1 MRVAI
6 KFNGKKDKAGI
17 YIVHSYRDKVSKKVV
32 TYTVEK
38 IGYYSVD
45 STEYFNALKL
55 ANEKVVQLNEEA
67 KIASDSFVVSY
78 SQSKEVQLG
87 VQTTFNAGYLFL
99 QKIYYGL
106 SLHKTCEK
114 IMKKSKAS
122 FDLNHILS
130 DLVFSR
136 ILYPTSKRSSFELS
150 FQYLEQPNYELH
162 DVYRALDLLSDS
174 ISLIQS
180 EVYKNSSKV
189 CKRNT
194 SVLYYDCT
202 NFFFETENQDEF
214 RKYGVSKEHRPN
226 PIVQLGLFMD
236 GNGIPLAFNM
246 NPGNQSE
253 QLSPLPTEE
262 MIEKDF
268 GLSKFIY
275 CSDAGLGSY
284 NIRWFN
290 HLKDRSF
297 IVTQSL
303 KKLKGHL
310 RDWALDDCNWQ
321 QGKSID
327 SLSSDSTEILIKS
340 RPILEK
346 GTIRLEVPSD
356 LDDDLIEILH
366 IQKEMD
372 QRLIVTYSPQYAA
385 YQKSI
390 RDSQIE
396 RAKRLIRKPSSFDK
410 VSSTDCRRF
419 VKNIAFNKDGEI
431 IGKNLYLDESLI
443 IEEEQYDGFYAL
455 VTNLDDNDE
464 EIVAI
469 NHNRWKIEESFR
481 IMKTEFKSRPVYVQK
496 ESHIKAHFLTCYLAL
511 LIYRILEQKLNDE
524 GNHFTTREIID
535 SLREMKLMKAGDL
548 GYCHGYTASTLTN
561 RLCQILNLPL
571 NKEGYRNI
579 TLKRIISSSK
589 KEE

>member
-1 MRVAI
+1 MYVHLV
-6 KFNGKKDKAGI
+6 KSKNDQ
-17 YIVHSYRDKVSKKVV
+17 IVYVSKSIRKGDKVYRKCIKKLGFLSELAKVHKDPLAYAKQV
-32 TYTVEK
+32 AKEMTEAENENK
-38 IGYYSVD
+38 EDILLRLSS
-45 STEYFNALKL
+45 STRIDLDKRHL
-55 ANEKVVQLNEEA
+55 
-67 KIASDSFVVSY
+67 
-78 SQSKEVQLG
+78 
-87 VQTTFNAGYLFL
+87 FNAGYLFL

-114 IMKKSKAS
+114 MMKKSKAS

-162 DVYRALDLLSDS
+162 DVYRALDLLADS

-202 NFFFETENQDEF
+202 NFFFETETQDDF

-262 MIEKDF
+262 MMEKDF

-290 HLKDRSF
+290 QLKDRSF

-310 RDWALDDCNWQ
+310 RDWALDDNNWQ
-321 QGKSID
+321 HGKSID

-346 GTIRLEVPSD
+346 GTIRLEVPSEFDED
-356 LDDDLIEILH
+356 LTEILH

-396 RAKRLIRKPSSFDK
+396 RAKRLIRKPSSFDR

-419 VKNIAFNKDGEI
+419 VKNIAFNKEGEI

-443 IEEEQYDGFYAL
+443 LEEEQYDGFYAL

-496 ESHIKAHFLTCYLAL
+496 ENHIKAHFLTCYLAL

-524 GNHFTTREIID
+524 GDHFTTREIID
-535 SLREMKLMKAGDL
+535 SLRELKLMNLNDL
-548 GYCHGYTASTLTN
+548 CYSAAFTRTHFTD
-561 RLCQILNLPL
+561 RLEEVFGLSLSLQALSNPYVKSLIKKSKE
-571 NKEGYRNI
+571 NK
-579 TLKRIISSSK
+579 
-589 KEE
+589 

>member
-1 MRVAI
+1 MYVHLVKSKNDQIVYISKSIRKGNKVYRKCIKKLGFLSELAKVHKDPLLYAKQVAQEMTEAENENKEDI
-6 KFNGKKDKAGI
+6 LLRLSSSTRIDLDKQ
-17 YIVHSYRDKVSKKVV
+17 H
-32 TYTVEK
+32 
-38 IGYYSVD
+38 
-45 STEYFNALKL
+45 L
-55 ANEKVVQLNEEA
+55 
-67 KIASDSFVVSY
+67 
-78 SQSKEVQLG
+78 
-87 VQTTFNAGYLFL
+87 FNAGYLFL

-202 NFFFETENQDEF
+202 NFFFETEKQDDF

-310 RDWALDDCNWQ
+310 RDWALDDSNWQ

-396 RAKRLIRKPSSFDK
+396 RAKRLIKKPSSFDK

-419 VKNIAFNKDGEI
+419 VKNIAFNKEGEI

-443 IEEEQYDGFYAL
+443 LEEEQYDGFYAL

-481 IMKTEFKSRPVYVQK
+481 IMKTEFKSRPVYVHK

-511 LIYRILEQKLNDE
+511 LIYRILEQKLNVD
-524 GNHFTTREIID
+524 GYHFTTREIID
-535 SLREMKLMKAGDL
+535 SLRELKLMKVSDY
-548 GYCHGYTASTLTN
+548 GYLPSYTRVPIID
-561 RLCQILNLPL
+561 RLSEIYKFPF
-571 NKEGYRNI
+571 NKQAYRTTKI
-579 TLKRIISSSK
+579 KSIIRLSK

>member
-1 MRVAI
+1 MYVHLVKSKNDQIVYISKSIRKGNKVYRKCIKKLGFLSELAKVHKDPLLYAKQVAQEMTEAENENKEDI
-6 KFNGKKDKAGI
+6 LLRLSSSTRIDLDKQ
-17 YIVHSYRDKVSKKVV
+17 H
-32 TYTVEK
+32 
-38 IGYYSVD
+38 
-45 STEYFNALKL
+45 L
-55 ANEKVVQLNEEA
+55 
-67 KIASDSFVVSY
+67 
-78 SQSKEVQLG
+78 
-87 VQTTFNAGYLFL
+87 FNAGYLFL

-114 IMKKSKAS
+114 MMKKSKAS

-202 NFFFETENQDEF
+202 NFFFETEKQDDF

-226 PIVQLGLFMD
+226 PIVQFGLFMD

-310 RDWALDDCNWQ
+310 RDWALDDSNWQ
-321 QGKSID
+321 HGKSID

-396 RAKRLIRKPSSFDK
+396 RAKRLIKKPSSFDK

-419 VKNIAFNKDGEI
+419 VKNIAFNKEGEI

-443 IEEEQYDGFYAL
+443 LEEEQYDGFYAL

-496 ESHIKAHFLTCYLAL
+496 EGHIKAHFLTCYLAL
-511 LIYRILEQKLNDE
+511 LIYRILEQRLNVD
-524 GNHFTTREIID
+524 GYHFTTREIID
-535 SLREMKLMKAGDL
+535 SLREMKLMNLNDL
-548 GYCHGYTASTLTN
+548 CYSAAFTRTHFTD
-561 RLCQILNLPL
+561 RLEEAFGLSLSLQALSNPYVKSLIKKSKE
-571 NKEGYRNI
+571 NK
-579 TLKRIISSSK
+579 
-589 KEE
+589 

>member
-1 MRVAI
+1 
-6 KFNGKKDKAGI
+6 
-17 YIVHSYRDKVSKKVV
+17 
-32 TYTVEK
+32 
-38 IGYYSVD
+38 
-45 STEYFNALKL
+45 
-55 ANEKVVQLNEEA
+55 
-67 KIASDSFVVSY
+67 
-78 SQSKEVQLG
+78 
-87 VQTTFNAGYLFL
+87 
-99 QKIYYGL
+99 
-106 SLHKTCEK
+106 
-114 IMKKSKAS
+114 MKKSKAS

-150 FQYLEQPNYELH
+150 FQYLEHPNYELH

-180 EVYKNSSKV
+180 EVYKNSVKV

-202 NFFFETENQDEF
+202 NFFFETEIQDEF

-310 RDWALDDCNWQ
+310 RDWALDDNNWQ
-321 QGKSID
+321 HGKSID

-346 GTIRLEVPSD
+346 GIIRLEVPSE
-356 LDDDLIEILH
+356 LDDDLTEILH

-396 RAKRLIRKPSSFDK
+396 RAKRLIKKPSSFDK

-419 VKNIAFNKDGEI
+419 VKNIVFNKEGEI

-443 IEEEQYDGFYAL
+443 LEEEQYDGFYAL

-464 EIVAI
+464 EIVNI
-469 NHNRWKIEESFR
+469 NHNRWKMEESFR

-496 ESHIKAHFLTCYLAL
+496 ENHIKAHFLTCYLAL
-511 LIYRILEQKLNDE
+511 LIYRTLEQKLNVD
-524 GNHFTTREIID
+524 GYHFTTREIID
-535 SLREMKLMKAGDL
+535 SLREMKLMKAEDL
-548 GYCHGYTASTLTN
+548 GYYHGYTASTLTN
-561 RLCQILNLPL
+561 RLCQIFSLPL

-579 TLKRIISSSK
+579 TLKRIISFSK

>member
-1 MRVAI
+1 MYVHLVKSKNDQIVYISKSIRKGNKVYRKCIKKLGFLSELAKVHKDPLAYAKQVAQEMTEAENENKEDI
-6 KFNGKKDKAGI
+6 LLRL
-17 YIVHSYRDKVSKKVV
+17 SS
-32 TYTVEK
+32 
-38 IGYYSVD
+38 
-45 STEYFNALKL
+45 STRID
-55 ANEKVVQLNEEA
+55 LN
-67 KIASDSFVVSY
+67 K
-78 SQSKEVQLG
+78 QHL
-87 VQTTFNAGYLFL
+87 FNAGYLFL

-202 NFFFETENQDEF
+202 NFFFETEKQDDF

-310 RDWALDDCNWQ
+310 RDWALDDSNWQ

-396 RAKRLIRKPSSFDK
+396 RAKRLIKKPSSFDK

-419 VKNIAFNKDGEI
+419 VKNIAFNKEGEI

-443 IEEEQYDGFYAL
+443 LEEEQYDGFYAL

-481 IMKTEFKSRPVYVQK
+481 IMKTEFKSRPVYVHK

-511 LIYRILEQKLNDE
+511 LIYRILEQRLNVD
-524 GNHFTTREIID
+524 GYHFTTREIID
-535 SLREMKLMKAGDL
+535 SLRELKLMNLNDL
-548 GYCHGYTASTLTN
+548 CYSAAFTRTHFTD
-561 RLCQILNLPL
+561 RLEEAFGLSLSLQALSNPYVKSLIKKSKE
-571 NKEGYRNI
+571 NK
-579 TLKRIISSSK
+579 
-589 KEE
+589 

>member
-1 MRVAI
+1 MYVHLV
-6 KFNGKKDKAGI
+6 KSKNDQ
-17 YIVHSYRDKVSKKVV
+17 IVYVSKSIRKGDKVYRKCIKKLGFLSELAKVHKDPLAYAKQV
-32 TYTVEK
+32 AQEMTEAENENK
-38 IGYYSVD
+38 EDILLRLSS
-45 STEYFNALKL
+45 STRIDLDKRHL
-55 ANEKVVQLNEEA
+55 
-67 KIASDSFVVSY
+67 
-78 SQSKEVQLG
+78 
-87 VQTTFNAGYLFL
+87 FNAGYLFL

-114 IMKKSKAS
+114 MMKKSKAS

-162 DVYRALDLLSDS
+162 DVYRALDLLADS

-202 NFFFETENQDEF
+202 NFFFETETQDDF

-262 MIEKDF
+262 MMEKDF

-290 HLKDRSF
+290 QLKDRSF

-310 RDWALDDCNWQ
+310 RDWALDDNNWQ
-321 QGKSID
+321 HGKSID

-346 GTIRLEVPSD
+346 GTIRLEVPSEFDED
-356 LDDDLIEILH
+356 LTEILH

-396 RAKRLIRKPSSFDK
+396 RAKRLIRKPSSFDR

-419 VKNIAFNKDGEI
+419 VKNIAFNKEGEI

-443 IEEEQYDGFYAL
+443 LEEEQYDGFYAL

-496 ESHIKAHFLTCYLAL
+496 ENHIKAHFLTCYLAL

-524 GNHFTTREIID
+524 GDHFTTREIID
-535 SLREMKLMKAGDL
+535 SLRELKLMNLNDL
-548 GYCHGYTASTLTN
+548 CYSAAFTRTHFTD
-561 RLCQILNLPL
+561 RLEEVFGLSLSLQALSNPYVKSLIKKSKE
-571 NKEGYRNI
+571 NK
-579 TLKRIISSSK
+579 
-589 KEE
+589 

>member
-1 MRVAI
+1 MYVHLVKSKNDQI
-6 KFNGKKDKAGI
+6 V
-17 YIVHSYRDKVSKKVV
+17 YISKSIRKGDKVYRKCIKKLGFLSELAKVHKDPLAYAKKVAQEM
-32 TYTVEK
+32 TEAENENK
-38 IGYYSVD
+38 EDILLRLSS
-45 STEYFNALKL
+45 STRIDLDKQHL
-55 ANEKVVQLNEEA
+55 
-67 KIASDSFVVSY
+67 
-78 SQSKEVQLG
+78 
-87 VQTTFNAGYLFL
+87 FNAGYLFL

-114 IMKKSKAS
+114 MMKKSKAS

-162 DVYRALDLLSDS
+162 DVYRALDVLSDS

-310 RDWALDDCNWQ
+310 RDWALDDSNWQ
-321 QGKSID
+321 HGKSID
-327 SLSSDSTEILIKS
+327 SLSRDSTEILIKS

-346 GTIRLEVPSD
+346 GTIRLEIPSEFD
-356 LDDDLIEILH
+356 ENLTEILH

-481 IMKTEFKSRPVYVQK
+481 IMKTEFKSRPVYVHK

-511 LIYRILEQKLNDE
+511 LIYRILEQRLNVD
-524 GNHFTTREIID
+524 GYHFTTREIID
-535 SLREMKLMKAGDL
+535 SLRELKLMNLNDL
-548 GYCHGYTASTLTN
+548 CYSAAFTRTHFTD
-561 RLCQILNLPL
+561 RLEEAFGLSLSLQALSNPYVKSLIKKSKE
-571 NKEGYRNI
+571 NK
-579 TLKRIISSSK
+579 
-589 KEE
+589 

>member
-1 MRVAI
+1 MRVSI
-6 KFNGKKDKAGI
+6 MKSGPDKIA
-17 YIVHSYRDKVSKKVV
+17 YIVDSYRVEGKVKTKIVKRLGKLSDLEKQYDDPLAFCREQARILTEQKK
-32 TYTVEK
+32 
-38 IGYYSVD
+38 
-45 STEYFNALKL
+45 
-55 ANEKVVQLNEEA
+55 EEE
-67 KIASDSFVVSY
+67 DSFDVKFFPQRFLSPNQNV
-78 SQSKEVQLG
+78 L
-87 VQTTFNAGYLFL
+87 FNAGYLFL

-106 SLHKTCEK
+106 SLDKVCMK
-114 IMKKSKAS
+114 VQKKSKCE
-122 FDLNHILS
+122 FDLNSILK
-130 DLVFSR
+130 DLIFSR
-136 ILYPTSKRSSFELS
+136 ILYPSSKRSSFELS
-150 FQYLEQPNYELH
+150 HRFIEQPDYELH
-162 DVYRALDLLSDS
+162 DVYRALDLLSS
-174 ISLIQS
+174 HISFIQS
-180 EVYKNSSKV
+180 EVYKNSSNV

-202 NFFFETENQDEF
+202 NFFFEIEQQDEF

-226 PIVQLGLFMD
+226 PIVQFGLFMD
-236 GNGIPLAFNM
+236 GNGIPLAFNV

-290 HLKDRSF
+290 QLKDRSF

-310 RDWALDDCNWQ
+310 RDWALDDNNWQ
-321 QGKSID
+321 HGKSID

-346 GTIRLEVPSD
+346 GTIRLEVPSE
-356 LDDDLIEILH
+356 LDDDLTEILH

-396 RAKRLIRKPSSFDK
+396 RAKRLIKKPSSFDK

-419 VKNIAFNKDGEI
+419 VKNIAFNKEGEI

-443 IEEEQYDGFYAL
+443 LEEEQYDGFYAL

-464 EIVAI
+464 EIVNI
-469 NHNRWKIEESFR
+469 NHKRWKIEESFR

-496 ESHIKAHFLTCYLAL
+496 EGHIKAHFLTCYLAL
-511 LIYRILEQKLNDE
+511 LIYRILEQKLNVD
-524 GNHFTTREIID
+524 GYHFTTREIID
-535 SLREMKLMKAGDL
+535 TLRNFQLIKAGNV
-548 GYCHGYTASTLTN
+548 GYSHGYTASILTN
-561 RLCQILNLPL
+561 HLCEVFALEL
-571 NKEGYRNI
+571 NKEGYRNQKI
-579 TLKRIISSSK
+579 KQIISCSK
-589 KEE
+589 KEK

>member
-1 MRVAI
+1 MYVHLV
-6 KFNGKKDKAGI
+6 KSKNDQ
-17 YIVHSYRDKVSKKVV
+17 IVYVSKSIRKGDKVYRKCIKKLGFLSELAKVHKDPLAYAKQV
-32 TYTVEK
+32 AKEMTEAENENK
-38 IGYYSVD
+38 EDILLRLSS
-45 STEYFNALKL
+45 STRIDLDKRHL
-55 ANEKVVQLNEEA
+55 
-67 KIASDSFVVSY
+67 
-78 SQSKEVQLG
+78 
-87 VQTTFNAGYLFL
+87 FNAGYLFL

-114 IMKKSKAS
+114 MMKKSKAS

-162 DVYRALDLLSDS
+162 DVYRALDLLADS

-202 NFFFETENQDEF
+202 NFFFETETQDDF

-262 MIEKDF
+262 MMEKDF

-290 HLKDRSF
+290 QLKDRSF

-310 RDWALDDCNWQ
+310 RDWALDDNNWQ
-321 QGKSID
+321 HGKSID

-346 GTIRLEVPSD
+346 GTIRLEVPSEFDED
-356 LDDDLIEILH
+356 LTEILH

-396 RAKRLIRKPSSFDK
+396 RAKRLIRKPSSFDR

-419 VKNIAFNKDGEI
+419 VKNIAFNKEGEI
-431 IGKNLYLDESLI
+431 IGKNLYLDEALI
-443 IEEEQYDGFYAL
+443 LEEEQYDGFYAL

-496 ESHIKAHFLTCYLAL
+496 ENHIKAHFLTCYLAL

-524 GNHFTTREIID
+524 GYHFTTREIID
-535 SLREMKLMKAGDL
+535 SLREMKLMNLNDL
-548 GYCHGYTASTLTN
+548 CYSAAFTRTHFTD
-561 RLCQILNLPL
+561 RLEEVFGLSLSLQALSNPYVKSLIKKSKE
-571 NKEGYRNI
+571 NK
-579 TLKRIISSSK
+579 
-589 KEE
+589 

>member
-1 MRVAI
+1 MYVHLV
-6 KFNGKKDKAGI
+6 KSKNDQ
-17 YIVHSYRDKVSKKVV
+17 IVYVSKSIRKGDKVYRKCIKKLGFLSELAKVHKDPLAYAKQV
-32 TYTVEK
+32 AKEMTEAENENK
-38 IGYYSVD
+38 EDILLRLSS
-45 STEYFNALKL
+45 STRIDLDKRHL
-55 ANEKVVQLNEEA
+55 
-67 KIASDSFVVSY
+67 
-78 SQSKEVQLG
+78 
-87 VQTTFNAGYLFL
+87 FNAGYLFL

-114 IMKKSKAS
+114 MMKKSKAS

-162 DVYRALDLLSDS
+162 DVYRALDLLADS

-202 NFFFETENQDEF
+202 NFFFETETQDDF

-262 MIEKDF
+262 MMEKDF

-290 HLKDRSF
+290 QLKDRSF

-310 RDWALDDCNWQ
+310 RDWALDDNNWQ

-327 SLSSDSTEILIKS
+327 SLCSDSTEILIKS

-346 GTIRLEVPSD
+346 GTIRLEVPSEFDED
-356 LDDDLIEILH
+356 LTEILH

-396 RAKRLIRKPSSFDK
+396 RAKRLIRKPSSFDR

-419 VKNIAFNKDGEI
+419 VKNIAFNKEGEI

-443 IEEEQYDGFYAL
+443 LEEEQYDGFYAL

-496 ESHIKAHFLTCYLAL
+496 ENHIKAHFLTCYLAL

-524 GNHFTTREIID
+524 GYHFTTREIID
-535 SLREMKLMKAGDL
+535 SLREMKLMNLNDL
-548 GYCHGYTASTLTN
+548 CYSAAFTRTHFTD
-561 RLCQILNLPL
+561 RLEEVFGLSLSLQALSNPYIKSLIKKSKE
-571 NKEGYRNI
+571 NK
-579 TLKRIISSSK
+579 
-589 KEE
+589 

>member
-1 MRVAI
+1 MRVSI
-6 KFNGKKDKAGI
+6 MKSGPDKIA
-17 YIVHSYRDKVSKKVV
+17 YIVDSYRVDGKVKTKIVKRLGKLSDLEKQYDDPLAFCREQARILTEQKK
-32 TYTVEK
+32 
-38 IGYYSVD
+38 
-45 STEYFNALKL
+45 
-55 ANEKVVQLNEEA
+55 EEE
-67 KIASDSFVVSY
+67 DSFDVKFFPQRFLSPNQNV
-78 SQSKEVQLG
+78 L
-87 VQTTFNAGYLFL
+87 FNAGYLFL

-106 SLHKTCEK
+106 SLDKVCMK
-114 IMKKSKAS
+114 VQKKSKCE
-122 FDLNHILS
+122 FDLNSILK
-130 DLVFSR
+130 DLIFSR
-136 ILYPTSKRSSFELS
+136 ILYPSSKRSSFELS
-150 FQYLEQPNYELH
+150 HRFIEQPDYELH
-162 DVYRALDLLSDS
+162 DVYRALDLLSS
-174 ISLIQS
+174 HISFIQS
-180 EVYKNSSKV
+180 EVYKNSSNV

-202 NFFFETENQDEF
+202 NFFFEIEQQDEF

-226 PIVQLGLFMD
+226 PIVQFGLFMD
-236 GNGIPLAFNM
+236 GNGIPLAFNV

-290 HLKDRSF
+290 QLKDRSF

-310 RDWALDDCNWQ
+310 RDWALDDNNWQ
-321 QGKSID
+321 HGKSID

-346 GTIRLEVPSD
+346 GTIRLEVPSE
-356 LDDDLIEILH
+356 LDDDLTEILH

-396 RAKRLIRKPSSFDK
+396 RAKRLIKKPSSFDK

-419 VKNIAFNKDGEI
+419 VKNIAFNKEGEI

-443 IEEEQYDGFYAL
+443 LEEEQYDGFYAL

-464 EIVAI
+464 EIVNI

-496 ESHIKAHFLTCYLAL
+496 EGHIKAHFLTCYLAL
-511 LIYRILEQKLNDE
+511 LIYRILEQKLNVD
-524 GNHFTTREIID
+524 GYHFTTREIID
-535 SLREMKLMKAGDL
+535 SLREMKLMKVSDY
-548 GYCHGYTASTLTN
+548 GYLPSYTRTPMID
-561 RLCQILNLPL
+561 RLSEIYKFSF
-571 NKEGYRNI
+571 NKQAYRTTKI
-579 TLKRIISSSK
+579 KSIIRLSK